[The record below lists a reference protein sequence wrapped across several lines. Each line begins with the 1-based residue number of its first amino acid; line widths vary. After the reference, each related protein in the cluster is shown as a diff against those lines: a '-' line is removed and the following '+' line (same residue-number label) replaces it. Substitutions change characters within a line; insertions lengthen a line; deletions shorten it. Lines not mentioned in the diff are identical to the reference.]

1 VHVGRALVCVLQ
13 VRDHSQAIL
22 CLSPTAHADRLLT
35 ASKDNQL
42 RLWDFRQLGTV
53 QVRLLKKAWVE
64 GLPTQLIADRL
75 VGAANYDGCTSAAT
89 IGLQAAKHHAGGL
102 CVA

>member
-1 VHVGRALVCVLQ
+1 MCCLLLLQ

-22 CLSPTAHADRLLT
+22 CLSPSPHPDRLLT

-53 QVRLLKKAWVE
+53 QVIR
-64 GLPTQLIADRL
+64 GQL
-75 VGAANYDGCTSAAT
+75 AA
-89 IGLQAAKHHAGGL
+89 
-102 CVA
+102 

>member
-1 VHVGRALVCVLQ
+1 MLCLTSRPSYRLTVVHAVHAQ

-53 QVRLLKKAWVE
+53 QVRLA
-64 GLPTQLIADRL
+64 R
-75 VGAANYDGCTSAAT
+75 
-89 IGLQAAKHHAGGL
+89 
-102 CVA
+102 

>member
-1 VHVGRALVCVLQ
+1 MHVIHHDAVHALVCLLQ

-53 QVRLLKKAWVE
+53 QVRL
-64 GLPTQLIADRL
+64 RR
-75 VGAANYDGCTSAAT
+75 VG
-89 IGLQAAKHHAGGL
+89 
-102 CVA
+102 

>member
-1 VHVGRALVCVLQ
+1 MTTYWGNAFCCLLLLQ

-22 CLSPTAHADRLLT
+22 CLSPTPHADRLLT

-53 QVRLLKKAWVE
+53 QVGA
-64 GLPTQLIADRL
+64 LPEDMR
-75 VGAANYDGCTSAAT
+75 
-89 IGLQAAKHHAGGL
+89 AKCL
-102 CVA
+102 SS